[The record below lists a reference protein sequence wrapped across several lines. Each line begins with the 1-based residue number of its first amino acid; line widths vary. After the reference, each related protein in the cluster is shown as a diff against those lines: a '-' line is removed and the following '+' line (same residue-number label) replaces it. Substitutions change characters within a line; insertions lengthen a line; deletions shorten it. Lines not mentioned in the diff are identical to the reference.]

1 MDLPNVS
8 RFREDLVRST
18 ENAKRILLHHA
29 RENLERKYKKNI
41 FQVKQYEIMNKDLS
55 RTIHGQKEQI
65 ELLHNEK
72 MEGKVHIE
80 ILSKAKEALKTEL
93 SNVREQLLSVSSD
106 RDSKKKKLDLC
117 NAELR
122 ENGIELSQISIQT
135 SLMNKLL
142 VSERENNEKFR
153 HHIDEELQPRLR
165 KMTADLQRS
174 ISETSD
180 LKRTLHE
187 RSKALEFATRD
198 LNLAKEENQRLNLR
212 FDSLKKTSL
221 DRIDKMFVETS
232 GVDLD

>member
-1 MDLPNVS
+1 M
-8 RFREDLVRST
+8 
-18 ENAKRILLHHA
+18 
-29 RENLERKYKKNI
+29 
-41 FQVKQYEIMNKDLS
+41 
-55 RTIHGQKEQI
+55 
-65 ELLHNEK
+65 
-72 MEGKVHIE
+72 
-80 ILSKAKEALKTEL
+80 
-93 SNVREQLLSVSSD
+93 
-106 RDSKKKKLDLC
+106 
-117 NAELR
+117 
-122 ENGIELSQISIQT
+122 ELSQMSIQT

-142 VSERENNEKFR
+142 ISERENNEKFR

-165 KMTADLQRS
+165 KMTADLQGS

-180 LKRTLHE
+180 LKNTLHE